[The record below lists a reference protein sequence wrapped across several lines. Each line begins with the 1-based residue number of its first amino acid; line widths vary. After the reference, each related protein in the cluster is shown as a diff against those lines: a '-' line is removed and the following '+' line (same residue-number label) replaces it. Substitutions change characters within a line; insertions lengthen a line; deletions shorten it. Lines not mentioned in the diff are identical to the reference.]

1 MKTIRRRK
9 KFLAF
14 NNSFI
19 ELKMIIE
26 KGEKYLV
33 IILDKADI
41 DGQLTV
47 KHSYGLEYPACSP
60 HALKELNVLAAIL
73 K

>member
-1 MKTIRRRK
+1 
-9 KFLAF
+9 
-14 NNSFI
+14 
-19 ELKMIIE
+19 MIIE